1 MIVCDCCAAPI
12 TDGYHGRLDTGSPD
26 ILNGLGEIVSR
37 GAFDLCPKCTRR
49 LVEAI
54 RQARSEIESAVNAA
68 EKEQNRK
75 ETTK

>member
-12 TDGYHGRLDTGSPD
+12 TDGYHGRLDTGLPD

-54 RQARSEIESAVNAA
+54 RQERSEIESAVNAA
-68 EKEQNRK
+68 EKEQK
-75 ETTK
+75 EKAQ